1 MENGRTDKMKVL
13 FGTDITKDKKN
24 TAVDGDEFILRSLP
38 EAVTEKRNKEFEK
51 EIDMAGSMAK
61 RFRIIQAIGS
71 ILLFFGL
78 LGIVE
83 ILEDEAGMSLSL
95 MREAISQNILWFSVL
110 FVAFLLGVLILVI
123 CEAKRKKKITEY
135 EKDDEIKDCEDKK
148 YIQQALSYLGVP
160 KSAKNVDVICP
171 NYVIR
176 NGEPVLKTLKVFGSL
191 NAELKLFSDESAVY
205 IADAE
210 NLYFI
215 GFTDIEKISKY
226 NGKLTLMFWN
236 KKTAHNKGKYQPYHI
251 RKRDEFKY
259 TVQTYYS
266 LDINREGE
274 TYKMYFPPYELD
286 VIERLT
292 GVKYEE

>member
-1 MENGRTDKMKVL
+1 MKVL

-24 TAVDGDEFILRSLP
+24 TAVDADEFILRSLP

-51 EIDMAGSMAK
+51 ELDRAGSTAK
-61 RFRIIQAIGS
+61 RFRIIQVVGS

-83 ILEDEAGMSLSL
+83 IFEDEAGMSLSL
-95 MREAISQNILWFSVL
+95 MRDAISQNILWFSVL
-110 FVAFLLGVLILVI
+110 FAAFSLGVLILII
-123 CEAKRKKKITEY
+123 CEAKRKKKMTEY
-135 EKDDEIKDCEDKK
+135 EKDDEIKDYEDKK
-148 YIQQALSYLGVP
+148 YIQQALSVLGVP
-160 KSAKNVDVICP
+160 KSAKNVDIICP

-176 NGEPVLKTLKVFGSL
+176 NGEPVLRPLKAFGFL

-215 GFTDIEKISKY
+215 RFTDIEKISKY
-226 NGKLTLMFWN
+226 NGKLNLMFWN
-236 KKTAHNKGKYQPYHI
+236 KNIGHNEEKYQ
-251 RKRDEFKY
+251 KY
-259 TVQTYYS
+259 NIKKCGESIYMIIEYYS
-266 LDINREGE
+266 LDINRDGE

-286 VIERLT
+286 VIESLT
-292 GVKYEE
+292 EVKFEEERK

>member
-1 MENGRTDKMKVL
+1 MKVL

-38 EAVTEKRNKEFEK
+38 DAVTEKRNKAFEK
-51 EIDMAGSMAK
+51 EIDRAGSTAM
-61 RFRIIQAIGS
+61 RFRIIQVIGS

-83 ILEDEAGMSLSL
+83 VFEDEAGMSLSL
-95 MREAISQNILWFSVL
+95 MREAILQNILWFSIL

-123 CEAKRKKKITEY
+123 CEAKRKKKMTEY
-135 EKDDEIKDCEDKK
+135 EKDDAIEDKK
-148 YIQQALSYLGVP
+148 YIQQALTVLGVP
-160 KSAKNVDVICP
+160 KSAKNVDIICP

-176 NGEPVLKTLKVFGSL
+176 NGEPVLKPLKVFGFL

-205 IADAE
+205 IANAE

-215 GFTDIEKISKY
+215 GFTDIERISKH
-226 NGKLTLMFWN
+226 NGKLNLMFWN
-236 KKTAHNKGKYQPYHI
+236 KNIGYNEEKYQ
-251 RKRDEFKY
+251 KY
-259 TVQTYYS
+259 NIKKCGELNYAINEYYS

-292 GVKYEE
+292 GMKYEE

>member
-1 MENGRTDKMKVL
+1 MKVL
-13 FGTDITKDKKN
+13 FGTDITQNKKN
-24 TAVDGDEFILRSLP
+24 DKSDGDEFIVRSVP
-38 EAVTEKRNKEFEK
+38 EAVTEKRKKEFEK
-51 EIDMAGSMAK
+51 EIDIAGSMAK
-61 RFRIIQAIGS
+61 RFRIIQVVGS

-83 ILEDEAGMSLSL
+83 ILEDEAGMSLFL

-110 FVAFLLGVLILVI
+110 FVTFLLGVLILVI

-135 EKDDEIKDCEDKK
+135 EKDDEIKDCEDRK
-148 YIQQALSYLGVP
+148 YILQALSYLGVP
-160 KSAKNVDVICP
+160 KSAKNVDIICP

-176 NGEPVLKTLKVFGSL
+176 NGEPVLKSLKVFGFL

-226 NGKLTLMFWN
+226 NRKLNLMFWN
-236 KKTAHNKGKYQPYHI
+236 KNIGYNEEKYQ
-251 RKRDEFKY
+251 KY
-259 TVQTYYS
+259 NIKKCGESNYTINEYYS
-266 LDINREGE
+266 LDINRDGE

-292 GVKYEE
+292 GIKYEE